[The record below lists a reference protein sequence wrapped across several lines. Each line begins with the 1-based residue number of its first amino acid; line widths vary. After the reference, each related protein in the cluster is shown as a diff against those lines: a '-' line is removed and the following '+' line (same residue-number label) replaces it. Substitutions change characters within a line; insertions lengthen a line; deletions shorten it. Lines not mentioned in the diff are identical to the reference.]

1 MAADEQGRRGSRAGV
16 GTPSEAAATVVA
28 APSTVTRKM
37 AVTAATG
44 AATFLI
50 TNALK
55 QPVTTS
61 ITLSILIG
69 GITLLVRF
77 LVDFEQRLAVV
88 EASSRSGQVR
98 MERLVGD
105 AFAKINDATRLF
117 GSIEASAVQTDLV
130 TQFVQHS
137 TEISPDSPPLIYN
150 FVRTQI
156 RDMSDFIKEM
166 AEGGDVTYYGEDRDW
181 LLGLTRHVCESIDA
195 ISLASVD
202 GGLWRSEFGQRYLD
216 AQRQAVEENEAR
228 IRRIFIVDDRRDLAH
243 PDMQRACR
251 QQEEFG
257 IQVRV
262 LDRERTPP
270 VLRPQVVDFI
280 VFDGVLS
287 YETTPASSL
296 VNDAMPVI
304 AETRLVL
311 RTPRVMERVQV
322 FRALWAAAYPI
333 DEEERPQ

>member
-1 MAADEQGRRGSRAGV
+1 M
-16 GTPSEAAATVVA
+16 VA

-181 LLGLTRHVCESIDA
+181 LLGLTRHVR
-195 ISLASVD
+195 VD
-202 GGLWRSEFGQRYLD
+202 RRDQPGLGGRGLWRSEFGQRYLD